1 MLVKVNTVLLVVL
14 LGAMAW
20 LAVQQ
25 QKLEEIIVQAEAK
38 NTSPIITTIPA
49 TPAEGASPFDNP
61 NTDPMANMPES
72 TVQLTRVKF
81 KSTKLDLGKVM
92 QGQKIRGAFEVTNI
106 GDKPLTILGA
116 EGSCGC
122 TVPSYSKEPI
132 APGKSTK
139 IDIEFDSSG
148 KMGEQSKPVKVRM
161 NTDVINYELI
171 VNATVIPT
179 DN

>member
-1 MLVKVNTVLLVVL
+1 MLVKVNTILLVVL

-25 QKLEEIIVQAEAK
+25 QKLAQRIVAAEAK
-38 NTSPIITTIPA
+38 QAVPIITPISPA
-49 TPAEGASPFDNP
+49 STEAASPFDHP
-61 NTDPMANMPES
+61 NTDPMANMPQNNI
-72 TVQLTRVKF
+72 QLTRAKF
-81 KSTKLDLGKVM
+81 KTTTLELGKVM
-92 QGQKIRGAFEVTNI
+92 QGKKIRGAFEVTNI

-132 APGKSTK
+132 APGKTTK

-148 KMGEQSKPVKVRM
+148 KMGEQSKTVNVRM
-161 NTDVINYELI
+161 NTDVVNYELM
-171 VNATVIPT
+171 VKATVIPT

>member
-1 MLVKVNTVLLVVL
+1 MLVKVNTVLLVAL
-14 LGAMAW
+14 LGVMAW

-25 QKLEEIIVQAEAK
+25 QQLEQRIVEAEAK
-38 NTSPIITTIPA
+38 STTPVITTIPPTA
-49 TPAEGASPFDNP
+49 ASPFDNP
-61 NTDPMANMPES
+61 NTDPMANRPES

-132 APGKSTK
+132 APGKTTK

-148 KMGEQSKPVKVRM
+148 KMGEQSKTVNVRM

>member
-1 MLVKVNTVLLVVL
+1 
-14 LGAMAW
+14 
-20 LAVQQ
+20 
-25 QKLEEIIVQAEAK
+25 
-38 NTSPIITTIPA
+38 
-49 TPAEGASPFDNP
+49 
-61 NTDPMANMPES
+61 MPES

-148 KMGEQSKPVKVRM
+148 KMGEQSKTVNVRM